1 MKQLIAGPKAL
12 RHPKPYF
19 ACEIMP
25 YPDSLATR
33 LNRLQKKAI
42 AEERSNLRGLK
53 PAGFWDA
60 YAGLKARSS
69 TVLGN
74 LSLFPKHVKSCFSKA
89 CDVLFPKH
97 AEVAFPKA
105 CEVVFPKHVKS
116 CFFHHKRCPLSVVS

>member
-1 MKQLIAGPKAL
+1 MSSEGFTDSNSKPAAENIFWLPQRLKSPPLMKQLIAGPKAL

-19 ACEIMP
+19 ACEIMR
-25 YPDSLATR
+25 YLDSLATR

-53 PAGFWDA
+53 PSGFWDA

-74 LSLFPKHVKSCFSKA
+74 LSLFPKHVKS
-89 CDVLFPKH
+89 LFP
-97 AEVAFPKA
+97 
-105 CEVVFPKHVKS
+105 S
-116 CFFHHKRCPLSVVS
+116 M